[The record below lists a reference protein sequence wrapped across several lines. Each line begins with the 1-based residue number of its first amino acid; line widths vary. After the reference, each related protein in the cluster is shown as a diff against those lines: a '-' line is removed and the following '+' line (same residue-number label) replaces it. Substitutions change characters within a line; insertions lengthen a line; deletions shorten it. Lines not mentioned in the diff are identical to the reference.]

1 MLSCIKNIVTFLSKE
16 LLMRDHSHH
25 VEFSRE
31 EAVRTMLE
39 ATGFET
45 RAPETELVPL
55 SQSFGRVLSQNTVA
69 TADVPNCLTCCMDSI
84 AVKWSSFADL
94 PEGQLPNTEEWVRG
108 VDWEFANTGIAM
120 PEGFDTAIVI
130 EHVMVSQDQQ
140 HVQIDAAPS
149 AQFAGTRPAGEKLRR
164 GHSVTATAGTV
175 ITPDVAANIGAG
187 NVSKVTVARKPRVA
201 FIPTGNE
208 LVAPG
213 VPFSE
218 GKAFAAHGRN
228 FETNSLV
235 IQGKVQAWGGQFIGF
250 DIVPDEPELI
260 SAAIRQACA
269 QADIVVLNAG
279 SSKGSDDW
287 SVEQMEEL
295 GTVYYHE
302 TNHGPGHHSSFAMV
316 DGTPVVGIS
325 GPAGGASFT
334 LDFYLRPLILAF
346 LGLSPKV
353 RYVNARLTAA
363 FPTKKHSGPKTAGD
377 KRPSI
382 VAPHKAFYG
391 VKPVLVELGED
402 GVVTAT
408 PVNGRPGSSDAAD
421 ANGLFMLVND
431 PEKQPQPGDVIKVE
445 LR

>member
-1 MLSCIKNIVTFLSKE
+1 
-16 LLMRDHSHH
+16 MRDHSHH
-25 VEFSRE
+25 IEFSRTQ
-31 EAVRTMLE
+31 AVQAMLE
-39 ATGFET
+39 ATGYADPDRT
-45 RAPETELVPL
+45 PEVELVPL
-55 SQSFGRVLSQNTVA
+55 AQSFGRVLAQDAVA
-69 TADVPNCLTCCMDSI
+69 QADVPNCLTCCMDSI
-84 AVKWSSFADL
+84 AVKWSSFEDL
-94 PEGQLPNTEEWVRG
+94 PEGQLPDTGTWVRG

-130 EHVMVSQDQQ
+130 EHVIVSDDQQ

-149 AQFAGTRPAGEKLRR
+149 AQYAGTRPAGEKLQR
-164 GHSVTATAGTV
+164 GASVTATAGTV
-175 ITPDVAANIGAG
+175 ITPDVAANIGSG
-187 NVSKVTVARKPRVA
+187 NMGKAPVARKPRVA

-213 VPFSE
+213 VPYSE
-218 GKAFAAHGRN
+218 GKAFAAHGKN
-228 FETNSLV
+228 YETNSLLV
-235 IQGKVQAWGGQFIGF
+235 QGKVQAWGGDFIGF

-316 DGTPVVGIS
+316 DGKPVVGIS

-334 LDFYLRPLILAF
+334 LDFYLRPLMRAF
-346 LGLSPKV
+346 LGLSPEGNFV
-353 RYVNARLTAA
+353 PARLTQE
-363 FPTKKHSGPKTAGD
+363 FPAKKHGGPKTAGD

-382 VAPHKAFYG
+382 VDPGKTFYG
-391 VKPVLVELGED
+391 VKPVRVELGED
-402 GVVTAT
+402 GVLTAI
-408 PVNGRPGSSDAAD
+408 PVNGRPGSSEAAD
-421 ANGLFMLVND
+421 ANGLYMLSNKAD
-431 PEKQPQPGDVIKVE
+431 EQPHAGDVIQVE